1 MVALY
6 ALAQGQLSAQAH
18 YDWGLRA
25 LKAVLVMAGALKR
38 ADPDPASAC
47 PPPWFSARRCC
58 IIAPHDN
65 FGRASGHRYPAA
77 PPPDHHIV
85 DLYGGGRKATVRRT
99 RC

>member
-38 ADPDPASAC
+38 ADPDPASAY

-65 FGRASGHRYPAA
+65 FGRVC